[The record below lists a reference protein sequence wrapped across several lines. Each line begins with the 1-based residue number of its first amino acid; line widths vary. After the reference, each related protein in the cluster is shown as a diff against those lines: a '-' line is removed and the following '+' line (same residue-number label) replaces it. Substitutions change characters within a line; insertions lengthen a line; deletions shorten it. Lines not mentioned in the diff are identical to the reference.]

1 MVDYDATS
9 LPTVTGLLVL
19 DYGRLQQMQE
29 SGDSVVCI
37 HVLICDDDKLCLAVV
52 CVKVKDLLDQIV
64 NGAKTS
70 RQDFGRMSDVGQS
83 EPYLVP
89 NPAGNEVRVVGIEAN
104 SIETLTLIDMNG
116 KVLNSKT
123 TPFEEG

>member
-1 MVDYDATS
+1 
-9 LPTVTGLLVL
+9 
-19 DYGRLQQMQE
+19 MQE

-70 RQDFGRMSDVGQS
+70 R
-83 EPYLVP
+83 
-89 NPAGNEVRVVGIEAN
+89 
-104 SIETLTLIDMNG
+104 
-116 KVLNSKT
+116 
-123 TPFEEG
+123 